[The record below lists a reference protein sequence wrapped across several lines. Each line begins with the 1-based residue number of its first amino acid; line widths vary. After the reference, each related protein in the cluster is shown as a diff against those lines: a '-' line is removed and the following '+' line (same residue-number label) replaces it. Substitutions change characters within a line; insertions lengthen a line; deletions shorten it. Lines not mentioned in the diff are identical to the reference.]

1 MLLGAY
7 MDQPAGEKVP
17 GIDITSA
24 KPVKYADP
32 EKATV
37 TVHPQA
43 QRADSCTWAWEDG
56 VESPRVLGTRHPRH
70 THLGKAAILFHS
82 GGRGQLESGISGCHS
97 MCR

>member
-24 KPVKYADP
+24 KPVKHADP

-43 QRADSCTWAWEDG
+43 QRADSCT
-56 VESPRVLGTRHPRH
+56 
-70 THLGKAAILFHS
+70 
-82 GGRGQLESGISGCHS
+82 
-97 MCR
+97 